1 MNLTK
6 YEIPLGSLPLKAE
19 QVIKQKTIESE
30 FLNFQYSPQILD
42 TNLEDGIY
50 KNKNNSYFI
59 QCTTNMR
66 GVVPQMI
73 DWWFIWHLPS
83 SERYRLWHPRD
94 HLSAR
99 LNSDISQEDI
109 SKKKYIGLNSYVE
122 EYIGKKLYKLC
133 ITFEEPEGFGFKD
146 LDHDFTAVCASVTDT
161 LTGVNIAKL
170 VHYVKKEGNDSIMKS
185 LFWMGVNLSHSN
197 ALKNF
202 FVKMLSQI
210 RPLKKI
216 LLNDRAA
223 KDLLIHCYEEMNHL
237 PKFLPSIYEDM
248 TIQKGR

>member
-83 SERYRLWHPRD
+83 SERYRL
-94 HLSAR
+94 
-99 LNSDISQEDI
+99 
-109 SKKKYIGLNSYVE
+109 
-122 EYIGKKLYKLC
+122 
-133 ITFEEPEGFGFKD
+133 
-146 LDHDFTAVCASVTDT
+146 
-161 LTGVNIAKL
+161 
-170 VHYVKKEGNDSIMKS
+170 
-185 LFWMGVNLSHSN
+185 
-197 ALKNF
+197 
-202 FVKMLSQI
+202 
-210 RPLKKI
+210 
-216 LLNDRAA
+216 
-223 KDLLIHCYEEMNHL
+223 
-237 PKFLPSIYEDM
+237 
-248 TIQKGR
+248 